1 MREGALAQVA
11 QRAGTISIPGGIHGQ
26 AGPGSEQP
34 DWAVDVPVYCMGGRL
49 DDL

>member
-1 MREGALAQVA
+1 MGAPSL
-11 QRAGTISIPGGIHGQ
+11 RDFEGQ

-34 DWAVDVPVYCMGGRL
+34 DGAVHVPFHCKGVGL

>member
-1 MREGALAQVA
+1 MLVLGNTQ
-11 QRAGTISIPGGIHGQ
+11 GQ

-34 DWAVDVPVYCMGGRL
+34 DWAVDASVYCMGGRL